1 MITEAEAINLGIK
14 YKKEN
19 PKCFHSAKYCAK
31 KILQH
36 QTYKWFE
43 ADMTK
48 SRRNK

>member
-31 KILQH
+31 KNSSTSNLR
-36 QTYKWFE
+36 
-43 ADMTK
+43 MV
-48 SRRNK
+48 